1 MDFTE
6 THQVI
11 VHVRY
16 GRGPEVARRLEASNI
31 ICNFQAVPGEEGF
44 TAAGGLRM
52 GVSEMTRFGMGEKD
66 FRTLAS
72 LIHDVI
78 SNNVRV
84 LDQVKKLRK
93 GFTELQ
99 FCFRGQE
106 QQDIME
112 SLHKLL

>member
-1 MDFTE
+1 
-6 THQVI
+6 
-11 VHVRY
+11 
-16 GRGPEVARRLEASNI
+16 
-31 ICNFQAVPGEEGF
+31 
-44 TAAGGLRM
+44 
-52 GVSEMTRFGMGEKD
+52 MTRFGMREED

-78 SNNVRV
+78 SNNAKA

-99 FCFRGQE
+99 FCFQGQE

-112 SLHKLL
+112 SLHNLL